1 MRETARVGKV
11 KEPTNPFYVL
21 VVILGVVFLITACGY
36 GTMTYR
42 AIAPNA
48 PRDGAPHPW
57 MDFLDRN
64 GMQLLGGELV
74 ALAAVTFGAMWL
86 DRYRFLADQRPERE
100 RGDYELRPDEKE

>member
-1 MRETARVGKV
+1 MGKV

-64 GMQLLGGELV
+64 GMQLLGGELA

-86 DRYRFLADQRPERE
+86 DRYRSLADQRRE
-100 RGDYELRPDEKE
+100 RGSGDHEFRTDARDDERN